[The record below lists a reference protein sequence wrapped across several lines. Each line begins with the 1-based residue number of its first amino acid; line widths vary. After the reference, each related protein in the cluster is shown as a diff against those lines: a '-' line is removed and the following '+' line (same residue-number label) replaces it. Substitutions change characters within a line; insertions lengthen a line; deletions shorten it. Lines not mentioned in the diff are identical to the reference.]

1 MDSEIRS
8 AVRGV
13 GSGGEGGVGRKAA
26 PMSRAEEARLRAMAA
41 ASDAGHAI
49 GKFVVG
55 TDEVDEQHV
64 DAALEVVTHLMAPLV
79 HLKKNRKHPAVR
91 LMLKQR
97 MALAAELVMAFIRT
111 SSRGAP
117 KSPVIPVAWVPSRPP
132 GITGVQRREI
142 AQGRGSEK
150 SGHAGAR

>member
-1 MDSEIRS
+1 MKTETLNTI
-8 AVRGV
+8 
-13 GSGGEGGVGRKAA
+13 
-26 PMSRAEEARLRAMAA
+26 SRAEEARRRALEA

-55 TDEVDEQHV
+55 THEVDEEHV
-64 DAALEVVTHLMAPLV
+64 DAALEVVTQNLGALV

-111 SSRGAP
+111 SSKGATQPPVRVP
-117 KSPVIPVAWVPSRPP
+117 KVLPTPTTV
-132 GITGVQRREI
+132 TGAQRRGIALPNDPDSLGRSGEI
-142 AQGRGSEK
+142 P
-150 SGHAGAR
+150 